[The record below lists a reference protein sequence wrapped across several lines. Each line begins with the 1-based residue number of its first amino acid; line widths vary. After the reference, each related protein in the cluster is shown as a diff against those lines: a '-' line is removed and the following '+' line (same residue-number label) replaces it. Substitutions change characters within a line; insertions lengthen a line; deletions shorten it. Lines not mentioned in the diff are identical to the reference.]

1 MITTQLREELLA
13 ADSAK
18 QAIELI
24 LENCW
29 FDWQQ
34 DEAFEFVEENTTL
47 FDQ

>member
-1 MITTQLREELLA
+1 MITPQLQQELLA

-24 LENCW
+24 LESCW

-34 DEAFEFVEENTTL
+34 DEALEFVEENTTL
-47 FDQ
+47 FNK